1 MGTPK
6 LKCLA
11 NAGGPFA
18 LRLSVFVLS
27 ACVLTIGAFTLQVAA
42 MNSAF
47 SIRAFTLQVAAF
59 NIVSFR
65 YSLCEF
71 HAKAFTWC
79 ESGKYKNVG
88 VWLWLEYQTF
98 EQPNLIGVSGLSR
111 VMFFA
116 PLSAGI

>member
-1 MGTPK
+1 MPRQCGR
-6 LKCLA
+6 
-11 NAGGPFA
+11 A
-18 LRLSVFVLS
+18 L
-27 ACVLTIGAFTLQVAA
+27 CVAAFSIRAFSMRAFTIRAFTLQVAA

-47 SIRAFTLQVAAF
+47 SMRAFTIHAFTLQVAAF